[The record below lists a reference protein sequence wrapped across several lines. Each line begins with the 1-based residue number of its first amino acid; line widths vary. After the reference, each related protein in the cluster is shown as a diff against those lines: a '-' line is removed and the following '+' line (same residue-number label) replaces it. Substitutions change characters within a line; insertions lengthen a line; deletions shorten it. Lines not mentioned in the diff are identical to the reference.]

1 MRFEGVPYVPPKMD
15 GPVSRLAAA
24 VREPADA
31 ARRWMARRSPD
42 PHMVWQITFPSGD
55 RLVHMGHSIHADTDV
70 GWAADIVTRFGAAR
84 WVIVGA
90 PHGHH
95 DAVLERIAAMSATHL
110 LVADLESDIR
120 RAAGRPTK
128 LLTPLVDQMESAGV
142 PAMIFV
148 PQSSIRFE

>member
-1 MRFEGVPYVPPKMD
+1 MRFEGIPYAPPAMD
-15 GPVSRLAAA
+15 GPVVRLTSA
-24 VREPADA
+24 VREPVDA

-42 PHMVWQITFPSGD
+42 PHMVWQITFPTGD
-55 RLVHMGHSIHADTDV
+55 RLVHLGHAFHATTDV
-70 GWAADIVTRFGAAR
+70 GWADMVTQFGGAR

-95 DAVLERIAAMSATHL
+95 DAVRARVGAMGATHL
-110 LVADLESDIR
+110 LVADLQSDIR
-120 RAAGRPTK
+120 RTAGRSTQ
-128 LLTPLVDQMESAGV
+128 LLTPLVDQMESAGM